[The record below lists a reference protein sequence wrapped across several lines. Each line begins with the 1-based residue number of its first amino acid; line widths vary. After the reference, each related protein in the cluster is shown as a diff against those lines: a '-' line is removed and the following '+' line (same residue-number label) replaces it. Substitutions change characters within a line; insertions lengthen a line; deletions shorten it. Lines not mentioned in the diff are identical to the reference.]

1 MKYPRL
7 IIDTKKIKQNVQTLV
22 KLASSQGIEVAG
34 VTKVFCAQKDVTKSF
49 VDGGVKYLADSRIEN
64 MIRLQKFEIPKIFLR
79 LPMQSQIDDVVKY
92 ADISLNSDVETI
104 KKLSDSAL
112 KQNKVHGVILMMDL
126 GDLRE
131 GFYEE
136 EDLYIAIEKIKDLK
150 GIKIIGLGTNLTC
163 YGGVIPTNTNLSRLV
178 KVANEI
184 EKRYSIKLEIVSG
197 GNSSSVHLLGKEKL
211 TGINNLRLGESL
223 VCGTETAY
231 GKRIEGTYN
240 DAFVLELEVIEA
252 KDKPSIPTGEIGRD
266 AFGNVPTYTDRGI
279 RKRIIC
285 AAGQQDLDN
294 GTIIPHDDD
303 IIILGGSSD
312 HLILDAT
319 DSKLDYKVG
328 DIIKFNL
335 KYASILRAM
344 TSEFVEKV
352 IIWKEGSYDKRQ
364 RSYEKIDW
372 RKSKVEVF

>member
-1 MKYPRL
+1 MRYPRL

-22 KLASSQGIEVAG
+22 KLANSNGIEVAG
-34 VTKVFCAQKDVTKSF
+34 VTKVFCAQEDITKSF

-64 MIRLQKFEIPKIFLR
+64 MIRLEKFKIPKIFLR

-92 ADISLNSDVETI
+92 ADISLNSEVETI
-104 KKLSDSAL
+104 KKLSYSAL
-112 KQNKVHGVILMMDL
+112 KQNKVHGVIIMMDL

-136 EDLYIAIEKIKDLK
+136 EDLYKAIEETMNLK
-150 GIKIIGLGTNLTC
+150 GINLLGLGTNLTC
-163 YGGVIPTNTNLSRLV
+163 YGGVIPTNTNLNRLV

-184 EKRYSIKLEIVSG
+184 EKRYSIKLDIVSG

-223 VCGTETAY
+223 IIGSETAY
-231 GKRIEGTYN
+231 GERIEGTYN
-240 DAFVLELEVIEA
+240 DAFRLELEVIEA
-252 KDKPSIPTGEIGRD
+252 KNKPSAPTGEIGRD

-294 GTIIPHDDD
+294 GTIIPNDDK

-319 DSKLDYKVG
+319 DSKLYYKVG

-352 IIWKEGSYDKRQ
+352 II
-364 RSYEKIDW
+364 
-372 RKSKVEVF
+372 